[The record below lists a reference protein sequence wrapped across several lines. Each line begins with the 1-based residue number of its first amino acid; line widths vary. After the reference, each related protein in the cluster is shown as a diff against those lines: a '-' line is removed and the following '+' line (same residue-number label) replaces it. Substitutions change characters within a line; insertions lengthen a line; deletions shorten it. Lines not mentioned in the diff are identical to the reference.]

1 MRSKLGSAR
10 VAAARRWVALGGAV
24 LVLGELVAAVGVA
37 RAEEDPFAAGVDAL
51 AVKEGDGSASL
62 RAKLK
67 LTKMEPDMLVLQVQ
81 AVDDST
87 YPDCVLTAKVLVAA
101 EAQDK
106 SFRLIA
112 AGKIYRFVP
121 LLKRGKGRVVDLKD
135 PATQSN
141 LGACYYPKG
150 TRLAAKI
157 TGTDFKAKSFQI
169 AALYLKP

>member
-1 MRSKLGSAR
+1 MNSKLGSERALT
-10 VAAARRWVALGGAV
+10 ARRWVARAVAV
-24 LVLGELVAAVGVA
+24 LVLGGLIAAVGVA

-81 AVDDST
+81 ALDDSA
-87 YPDCVLTAKVLVAA
+87 YPDCVVTAKVLMAA

-106 SFRLIA
+106 AFRLIA
-112 AGKIYRFVP
+112 AGKTYRFVP

-135 PATQSN
+135 AATQSN

-150 TRLAAKI
+150 TRLVAKV
-157 TGTDFKAKSFQI
+157 TGTDFKTKTFQV